1 MVPSLRTLICADFHC
16 IMDELKKF
24 GFSKSEIEGMMGG
37 NVRDFMLRNL
47 P

>member
-1 MVPSLRTLICADFHC
+1 MN
-16 IMDELKKF
+16 ELKKL
-24 GFSKSEIEGMMGG
+24 GFNKTEIEGMMGG